1 MSVSW
6 DPSNPGAVS
15 STLDDEQPRSAPDD
29 GYVCFRCLRNQCE
42 RCTERG
48 CGCCAGVPED

>member
-1 MSVSW
+1 VSVSW
-6 DPSNPGAVS
+6 DPANPGAVS
-15 STLDDEQPRSAPDD
+15 STLDDQPVPDD
-29 GYVCFRCLRNQCE
+29 DYVCTRCTRNQCE